1 MAINEYVYNEQEE
14 VKQFYELMYRLDEG
28 TREKKIREEH
38 KKAREEHRKWNRECR
53 KREKAEYLVSC
64 MREGYNYPLTEE
76 MANQKYP
83 DETLQFDVAK
93 KG

>member
-38 KKAREEHRKWNRECR
+38 KRAREEHRKWN
-53 KREKAEYLVSC
+53 
-64 MREGYNYPLTEE
+64 
-76 MANQKYP
+76 
-83 DETLQFDVAK
+83 
-93 KG
+93 